1 MLCAFKMITYCTYN
15 CQEAFPRW
23 QPSGESFTYEDF
35 DMREREVLKHRRDLD
50 LVAHAYLWNQK

>member
-23 QPSGESFTYEDF
+23 QPSGESFTYKDF
-35 DMREREVLKHRRDLD
+35 DMREREVLKHHRDLD
-50 LVAHAYLWNQK
+50 LVVYAYL